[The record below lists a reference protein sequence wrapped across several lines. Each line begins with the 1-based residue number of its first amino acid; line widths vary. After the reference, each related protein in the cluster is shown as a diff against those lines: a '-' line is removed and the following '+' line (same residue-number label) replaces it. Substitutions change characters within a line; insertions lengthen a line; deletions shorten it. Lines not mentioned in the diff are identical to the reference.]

1 MTLEQFFQENPR
13 CALGFSGGVDSA
25 YLLYAGVK
33 AGADIRPYFIK
44 TAFQPAFELADARK
58 LAAGLGA
65 EVTVLELDALA
76 DPRVAANPADRCY
89 FCKQN
94 LFRTLKERAI
104 ADGYPVLLDGTNAS
118 DEAGD
123 RPGMRA
129 LAELSVRSPL
139 RECGLTKA
147 EIRARSR
154 EAGLFTWDKP
164 AYACLATRIPAGEV
178 LTGEKLHA
186 TEEAE
191 AYLSSLGFTDFR
203 IRSHAA
209 HFSLVGGGCR
219 TVRLAGGTPDIILY
233 VPVLQGY
240 AGIQGVVPGI
250 EDVGGKSEVAVVA
263 CLRFERRSTH
273 FDAVSG
279 TEKLLARWQTVR
291 MLIRGFQLQI
301 SGNEPSGCNTCSPV
315 GKRAPVMPVVCSTFR
330 VYVCFKIVQ
339 VVFYEG

>member
-33 AGADIRPYFIK
+33 AGADIKPYFIK
-44 TAFQPAFELADARK
+44 TAFQPAFELADAQK
-58 LAAGLGA
+58 LAEGLGV

-89 FCKQN
+89 YCKQN
-94 LFRTLKERAI
+94 LFRTLKDRAI

-147 EIRARSR
+147 EIRACSR

-164 AYACLATRIPAGEV
+164 AYACLATRVPAGEAITADLLARV
-178 LTGEKLHA
+178 EG
-186 TEEAE
+186 AE
-191 AYLSSLGFTDFR
+191 DALFRLGYTDFR
-203 IRSHAA
+203 VRVFHGAA
-209 HFSLVGGGCR
+209 RLQLPRGQMER
-219 TVRLAGGTPDIILY
+219 AVREAETIQAALKPYFTPIL
-233 VPVLQGY
+233 L
-240 AGIQGVVPGI
+240 
-250 EDVGGKSEVAVVA
+250 D
-263 CLRFERRSTH
+263 L
-273 FDAVSG
+273 
-279 TEKLLARWQTVR
+279 
-291 MLIRGFQLQI
+291 
-301 SGNEPSGCNTCSPV
+301 
-315 GKRAPVMPVVCSTFR
+315 
-330 VYVCFKIVQ
+330 
-339 VVFYEG
+339 EGR

>member
-33 AGADIRPYFIK
+33 AGADIKPYFIK
-44 TAFQPAFELADARK
+44 TAFQPAFELADAQK
-58 LAAGLGA
+58 LAERLGV

-89 FCKQN
+89 YCKQN
-94 LFRTLKERAI
+94 LFRTLKDRAI

-164 AYACLATRIPAGEV
+164 AYACLATRVPAGEAITADLLARV
-178 LTGEKLHA
+178 EG
-186 TEEAE
+186 AE
-191 AYLSSLGFTDFR
+191 DALFRLGYTDFR
-203 IRSHAA
+203 VRVFHGAA
-209 HFSLVGGGCR
+209 RLQLPRGQMER
-219 TVRLAGGTPDIILY
+219 AVREAEELRQALKPYFTPIL
-233 VPVLQGY
+233 L
-240 AGIQGVVPGI
+240 
-250 EDVGGKSEVAVVA
+250 D
-263 CLRFERRSTH
+263 L
-273 FDAVSG
+273 
-279 TEKLLARWQTVR
+279 
-291 MLIRGFQLQI
+291 
-301 SGNEPSGCNTCSPV
+301 
-315 GKRAPVMPVVCSTFR
+315 
-330 VYVCFKIVQ
+330 
-339 VVFYEG
+339 EGR

>member
-58 LAAGLGA
+58 LAEGLGA

-89 FCKQN
+89 YCKQN
-94 LFRTLKERAI
+94 LFRTLKDRAI

-164 AYACLATRIPAGEV
+164 AYACLATRVPAGE
-178 LTGEKLHA
+178 TI
-186 TEEAE
+186 TAE
-191 AYLSSLGFTDFR
+191 TLARVEGAEDALFRLGYTDFR
-203 IRSHAA
+203 VRVFHGAA
-209 HFSLVGGGCR
+209 RIQLPRGQMER
-219 TVRLAGGTPDIILY
+219 AVREAETIQAALKPYFTPIL
-233 VPVLQGY
+233 L
-240 AGIQGVVPGI
+240 
-250 EDVGGKSEVAVVA
+250 D
-263 CLRFERRSTH
+263 L
-273 FDAVSG
+273 
-279 TEKLLARWQTVR
+279 
-291 MLIRGFQLQI
+291 
-301 SGNEPSGCNTCSPV
+301 
-315 GKRAPVMPVVCSTFR
+315 
-330 VYVCFKIVQ
+330 
-339 VVFYEG
+339 EGR

>member
-44 TAFQPAFELADARK
+44 TAFQPVFELADAQK
-58 LAAGLGA
+58 LAAGLGV

-89 FCKQN
+89 YCKQN
-94 LFRTLKERAI
+94 LFRTLKDRAI

-164 AYACLATRIPAGEV
+164 AYACLATRVPAGEAITADLLARV
-178 LTGEKLHA
+178 EG
-186 TEEAE
+186 AE
-191 AYLSSLGFTDFR
+191 DALFRLGYTDFR
-203 IRSHAA
+203 
-209 HFSLVGGGCR
+209 
-219 TVRLAGGTPDIILY
+219 VRVFHGATRLQLPRGQMERAVREAEELRQALKPYFTPIL
-233 VPVLQGY
+233 L
-240 AGIQGVVPGI
+240 
-250 EDVGGKSEVAVVA
+250 D
-263 CLRFERRSTH
+263 L
-273 FDAVSG
+273 
-279 TEKLLARWQTVR
+279 
-291 MLIRGFQLQI
+291 
-301 SGNEPSGCNTCSPV
+301 
-315 GKRAPVMPVVCSTFR
+315 
-330 VYVCFKIVQ
+330 
-339 VVFYEG
+339 EGR